1 MTVCIA
7 IDIGL
12 TGALAAVNSYGHPA
26 VHDLPTVPDGAKS
39 RRLDGRGIVLL
50 MRTLIP
56 AGHQAQL
63 VIEDVRPRPM
73 GNGNRAGNTIHS
85 QGSLMRSR
93 GIVEAVADILRV
105 DLVTVQPQ
113 TWKRHF
119 GLLRAEKAA
128 SLEMA
133 RKLYPG
139 MAADLKRVKDHNRAE
154 ALLMAHWLL
163 GEVA

>member
-7 IDIGL
+7 IDLGL
-12 TGALAAVNSYGHPA
+12 TGAMASVDSYGTPT
-26 VHDLPTVPDGAKS
+26 VRDLPTLPDGEKS
-39 RRLDGRGIVLL
+39 RRLDGRGIAIMLRDV
-50 MRTLIP
+50 IP
-56 AGHQAQL
+56 PGATAHL

-73 GNGNRAGNTIHS
+73 GNGNKAGNTIHS

-93 GIVEAVADILRV
+93 GIVEAVADIVRV

-133 RKLYPG
+133 RKLYPACAG
-139 MAADLKRVKDHNRAE
+139 DLKRQKDHNRAE
-154 ALLMAHWLL
+154 SLLMAHWLR